1 MIFTVFMLSL
11 WTRFVILIL
20 NKSGFVEVV
29 ILQIDFNKI
38 ELMTMPG
45 MNNGT
50 GKMSARM
57 YNNDFYRIIQTAI
70 HPGGSIG
77 NHKQQSGDDI
87 NYIISGTGRAIC
99 DGIEEELRPG
109 VMHICPKGSE
119 HSIINT
125 GEEDLV
131 MLTIVVKK

>member
-1 MIFTVFMLSL
+1 M
-11 WTRFVILIL
+11 
-20 NKSGFVEVV
+20 EVA

-38 ELMTMPG
+38 GSMTFPG

-50 GKMSARM
+50 GMMSARM
-57 YNNDFYRIIQTAI
+57 YNDESYRIIPTAI
-70 HPGGSIG
+70 HPGGSSG
-77 NHKQQSGDDI
+77 THKQESGDDM
-87 NYIISGTGRAIC
+87 NYIISGTGRAFC
-99 DGIEEELRPG
+99 DGIEETLMPG
-109 VMHICPKGSE
+109 IMHICPKGSE